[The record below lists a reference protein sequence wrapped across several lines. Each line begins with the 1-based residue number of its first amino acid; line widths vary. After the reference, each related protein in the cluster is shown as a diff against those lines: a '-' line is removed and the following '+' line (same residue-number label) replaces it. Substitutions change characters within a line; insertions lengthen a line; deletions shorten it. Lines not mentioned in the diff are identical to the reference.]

1 MKQTAPRLHQL
12 LQLLS
17 DNAQAMAD
25 QAPAI
30 HLETADGQAPR
41 LYVYGPIDSWYG
53 ASTDALVEAFAA
65 LGGADVHVHINS
77 PGGDVFEARAM
88 AAQVV
93 AYAGRVDMHIDGLAA
108 SAATYFALSG
118 NSCSITDGGMLM
130 VHEGWTL
137 AMGNKGELRKTA
149 DLLDK
154 VDATIVADYI
164 KRTGKPEAEVRA
176 WVEAETWFSA
186 EEALAL
192 GFVDSIDAN
201 TKHDKAQ
208 ASASRWNLSAYAN
221 APKLAPPAA
230 IVDAHITNQLQAN
243 RNRVRMLATF

>member
-1 MKQTAPRLHQL
+1 MKTTHRAPHQL
-12 LQLLS
+12 LQLLK

-41 LYVYGPIDSWYG
+41 LFVYGPIDDWFG
-53 ASTDALVEAFAA
+53 ASAAGLVEAFAQ

-93 AYAGRVDMHIDGLAA
+93 AYPGRVDMHIDGLAA

-118 NSCSITDGGMLM
+118 TSCSMTEGGMLM

-149 DLLDK
+149 ELLDK
-154 VDATIVADYI
+154 VDATIIADYI

-192 GFVDSIDAN
+192 GFVDRIDAN
-201 TKHDKAQ
+201 TKHDRAQ

-221 APKLAPPAA
+221 APKLAPPAP
-230 IVDAHITNQLQAN
+230 DADALITDQLQAN
-243 RNRVRMLATF
+243 RNRLRMLATI